1 LQQARVPTLGTILAG
16 GLARRM
22 GGDDK
27 ALLELGGAT
36 LVERVIQRL
45 GPQCD
50 ALILNANGDPA
61 RFAPYGLTVVA
72 DSIPDFAG
80 PLAGILIGMDWAAAN
95 RPDLDWIVT
104 ASTDTPFLPPD
115 LVERLHEA
123 RATALADL
131 ACARSGDRNH
141 NVDALWPVRL
151 RDDLRAAL
159 IEGTRRVDRWTAR
172 YRLATAEWPTEPVD
186 PFFNVNT
193 PEDFAAAERLLAR
206 NL

>member
-1 LQQARVPTLGTILAG
+1 LPPHASTLGVILAG

-22 GGDDK
+22 SGGDK

-36 LVERVIQRL
+36 LLERVVERL
-45 GPQCD
+45 APQCD

-61 RFAPYGLTVVA
+61 RFAAYGLTVSA

-80 PLAGILIGMDWAAAN
+80 PLAGILAGMDWAAAN
-95 RPDLDWIVT
+95 RPDLGWIVT
-104 ASTDTPFLPPD
+104 ASVDTPFLPPE
-115 LVERLHEA
+115 LVERLHEV
-123 RATALADL
+123 RTAASADL
-131 ACARSGDRNH
+131 ACARSGERNH

-172 YRLATAEWPTEPVD
+172 FSLATAEWPTEPVD

-193 PEDFAAAERLLAR
+193 PEDFAAAERILAR
-206 NL
+206 NV